1 MDMLMYHPDD
11 ILTKVDRTSMAVSLE
26 TRVPMLDKDVLEFAW
41 TLPISYKKQ
50 ENVTK
55 KILRD
60 ILYKYVPRELVERPK
75 TGFAIPLHRW
85 LKEPELREWAEGLLD
100 RQGIK
105 ERQLLK
111 ADAVSRMWEDFVEHS
126 IWRQQIWYVLMF
138 LQFMQSP
145 AP

>member
-1 MDMLMYHPDD
+1 
-11 ILTKVDRTSMAVSLE
+11 
-26 TRVPMLDKDVLEFAW
+26 MLDKDVLEFAW